1 MYRYLRAL
9 DEVTDELRRLKA
21 LCDDPDHPFDKLQS
35 VHQGYGLLLEELD
48 ELWDEI
54 KKKNDLRNT
63 KAMREEAK
71 QLAALAIRF
80 MTDLT

>member
-1 MYRYLRAL
+1 MYKYSKAL

-21 LCDDPDHPFDKLQS
+21 LCDDPDHPFGSLQS

-54 KKKNDLRNT
+54 KKKNDLRNP
-63 KAMREEAK
+63 KAMREETK

>member
-9 DEVTDELRRLKA
+9 DEVTDELRRLKV

-35 VHQGYGLLLEELD
+35 VHQAYALLLEELD

-54 KKKNDLRNT
+54 RKKNDLRNR

>member
-21 LCDDPDHPFDKLQS
+21 LCDDPSHPFDSLQS

-54 KKKNDLRNT
+54 KKKNDLRNP